1 MSEKKEGMSK
11 RQARREEIRRKERQQ
26 RLTIIG
32 VIALAALA
40 IVLLIVVPSIRS
52 ATAPVGDFVKITPET
67 YSTADRTT
75 MGDPNAKV
83 KIEIFEDY
91 TCSACK
97 VYSDSVEQQVIKE
110 IVEPGLAYYVFYQY
124 PFLDDRSTNKD
135 SDRSAN
141 AALCAADQNRFWE
154 YKNMLFANQTSV
166 EGQFSDKRL
175 LAFAEYLG
183 LDMDQFEACYNEN
196 RFQNQINDD
205 LALGKAMGI
214 TGTPTVFVNGV
225 DISPGRVPSFEQI
238 LQAVQAASGN

>member
-32 VIALAALA
+32 VIALATLA

-67 YSTADRTT
+67 YNAVDGTR

-97 VYSDSVEQQVIKE
+97 VYTESVEKQVIQE
-110 IVEPGLAYYVFYQY
+110 IVDAGLAYYVFYQF
-124 PFLDDRSTNKD
+124 PFLDDRSASKD

-166 EGQFSDKRL
+166 EEQFNDKRL

-183 LDMDQFEACYNEN
+183 LDMEQFEACYKEN

-205 LALGKAMGI
+205 LALGREMGI

-225 DISPGRVPSFEQI
+225 DVSPGRVPTFEQI
-238 LQAVQAASGN
+238 LQAVQAATGN